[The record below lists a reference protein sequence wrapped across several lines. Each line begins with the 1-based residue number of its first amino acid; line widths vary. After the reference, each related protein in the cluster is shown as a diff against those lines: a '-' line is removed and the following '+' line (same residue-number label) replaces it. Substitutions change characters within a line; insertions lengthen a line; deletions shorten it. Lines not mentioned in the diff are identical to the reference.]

1 MRFGLVAVPR
11 VVFLLLFGCRSFVAR
26 HLLSPK
32 NLMSDSQ
39 LHSSVSA
46 LKERNH
52 YLIRLIDDEPEVLSA
67 LAILLECAGWRS
79 KTYTSAEAFLKD
91 VDAEPGCVVLDLL
104 MPSMNGLE
112 LQDEM
117 RRRNIRLPIVFVTG
131 HATVDTAVSAMRHGA
146 VHFLQKP
153 VDRDKLFQAITEAC
167 SEFERITMPSALDD
181 EEILRRLQTLTD
193 RQRAVLDYVLQGMQ
207 SREIGERLGISHRT
221 VLGHRAALNR
231 IFEIHS
237 QENLERLS
245 KFAASALSPS
255 FCGGE

>member
-1 MRFGLVAVPR
+1 MVE
-11 VVFLLLFGCRSFVAR
+11 
-26 HLLSPK
+26 
-32 NLMSDSQ
+32 SQ
-39 LHSSVSA
+39 LHNSA
-46 LKERNH
+46 SIIKERNH
-52 YLIRLIDDEPEVLSA
+52 YLIRLVDDEPEVLSA

-104 MPSMNGLE
+104 MPAMNGLE

-117 RRRNIRLPIVFVTG
+117 QRRSIQLPIVFVTG
-131 HATVDTAVSAMRHGA
+131 HASVDTAVSAMRHGA

-167 SEFERITMPSALDD
+167 SEFERITTSSDLDD
-181 EEILRRLQTLTD
+181 EELLKRLQTLTE
-193 RQRAVLDYVLQGMQ
+193 RQRAVLHYVLQGMQ

-237 QENLERLS
+237 QEDLKRLS
-245 KFAASALSPS
+245 KFAVFVLSPS
-255 FCGGE
+255 FSRGGS